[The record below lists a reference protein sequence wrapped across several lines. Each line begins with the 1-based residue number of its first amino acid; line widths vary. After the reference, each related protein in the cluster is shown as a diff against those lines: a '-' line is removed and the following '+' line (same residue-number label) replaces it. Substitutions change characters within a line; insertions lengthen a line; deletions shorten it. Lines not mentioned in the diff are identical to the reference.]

1 MNLKRSAIRHSKDRS
16 QKTQLTWLPAQSS
29 GTNGIFRVCRS
40 HMSSLVCPADARL
53 VVHLV
58 KVVWG
63 WDQPCCTLGSHYFS
77 FPMLTPQ
84 GSVLSLDLWSPS
96 SIPRETQVINR
107 ALLDRSKTPG
117 FFRLL
122 NRHSQLCWAHHPL
135 PGLPCAL
142 LPGGHI

>member
-1 MNLKRSAIRHSKDRS
+1 
-16 QKTQLTWLPAQSS
+16 
-29 GTNGIFRVCRS
+29 
-40 HMSSLVCPADARL
+40 MSSLVCPADARL

-107 ALLDRSKTPG
+107 ALLDHFIFSASLVPSTELGTKVE
-117 FFRLL
+117 
-122 NRHSQLCWAHHPL
+122 Q
-135 PGLPCAL
+135 
-142 LPGGHI
+142 

>member
-16 QKTQLTWLPAQSS
+16 QKTQLTWLPTQSCC
-29 GTNGIFRVCRS
+29 TNGIFRVCSS

-84 GSVLSLDLWSPS
+84 GSVLSLGCWSHPPFPGRLRS
-96 SIPRETQVINR
+96 STELYWITLYSVPLGCQAQSS
-107 ALLDRSKTPG
+107 ALRWSSELDRYD
-117 FFRLL
+117 
-122 NRHSQLCWAHHPL
+122 
-135 PGLPCAL
+135 PC
-142 LPGGHI
+142 PQGM